1 MGLKRRIERNSGFC
15 VTRGTYMRFYLWKNV
30 LEINEASIK
39 GALRKSKMGANIMK
53 NK

>member
-1 MGLKRRIERNSGFC
+1 ME
-15 VTRGTYMRFYLWKNV
+15 NV